1 MNVKTAFL
9 HGNLEEEIL
18 MAQPEGFVEE
28 GTEDMVCLL
37 KKSLYGLKQS
47 PRQWYLK
54 FDEFMLN
61 HNFSRS
67 EYDNCVHFRKL
78 NSGDQINLLLYVDD
92 MLIACKHRAEVEKLK
107 TELMTVFEM
116 KDLGPAAKI
125 LGMQIKRDRDAKTL
139 FLTQSGYLKRV
150 VSRFGMVNSKPVT
163 TPVAAHFKLSK
174 QQEPEEEVYI
184 DHMKRIPYSS
194 AVGSIMY
201 AMVCT
206 RPDVAYGIGL
216 VSRFMGNPGKE
227 HWEAVKWLL
236 RYLKGTEEYGV
247 VFGQVNNASSKVL
260 GYVDSDFAGD
270 LDRRRSVTGL
280 VFTLCGGAVSWKS
293 TLQSVVALSTTEAE
307 YIALTVAVKE
317 AIWLKGLVTELGLEQ
332 ESVTVNCDSSSAIQ
346 LSKNPKYHERTK
358 HVDVRMHFIREEIRS
373 GVINVIKIPT
383 EVNPADMLTKP
394 LPTVKFRNSLD
405 LIGVINFG
413 FHCNLD
419 ISYSPNK
426 ALALLFQIVDVM
438 AGNKIIA
445 ICQLGGEFET
455 GEDGS
460 LSYKGGDAHAIDVD
474 DQMKFND
481 FKTEVAEM
489 FNCSFNTVSLK
500 YFLPGNKKTLITI
513 SNDKDLQRMIKFNR
527 DSVTTDVFVILEEIV
542 ERDVSNMPAS
552 RSSRTTQSEAVPLVN
567 VVEDMVDG
575 NIIPLG
581 AAIDVE
587 VDSNRIDVNIDD
599 TKINL
604 PAEISPILPIV
615 GSNDEEHVKATS
627 GLGANT
633 TSSASCSIFGS
644 STSMAKPF
652 GSVPSLGLIFST
664 SSSEANSI
672 SSSSGTMSNVSGANP
687 FQLGSQQNLAIT
699 SSLATGVNDFP
710 LGTGDYDKPRQR
722 MKVYKLRS
730 LVGKWHTLI
739 EAYVD
744 VQTTDN
750 FPLRLFC
757 IGFTKRLPNQVHRD
771 YSVDVG
777 VKMERAA
784 AEPMPEA
791 PTEVIGART

>member
-405 LIGVINFG
+405 LIGV
-413 FHCNLD
+413 
-419 ISYSPNK
+419 
-426 ALALLFQIVDVM
+426 M